1 MPVSRIYTSRQFGTT
16 YIQTCGIILKAH
28 STILSIF
35 HLYMTSSSKQMDRN
49 RNVAARSLNSDTYI
63 EIEEAGSQQI
73 GIEPRNSRE
82 QISALKDSCLACSRR
97 IPNCR
102 QEESKI

>member
-1 MPVSRIYTSRQFGTT
+1 MFGASRPFDFFFQALAKVSLHDMPVSRIYTSRQFGTT

-49 RNVAARSLNSDTYI
+49 RNVAARNLNSDTYI
-63 EIEEAGSQQI
+63 EIEEAGSQ
-73 GIEPRNSRE
+73 
-82 QISALKDSCLACSRR
+82 
-97 IPNCR
+97 
-102 QEESKI
+102 